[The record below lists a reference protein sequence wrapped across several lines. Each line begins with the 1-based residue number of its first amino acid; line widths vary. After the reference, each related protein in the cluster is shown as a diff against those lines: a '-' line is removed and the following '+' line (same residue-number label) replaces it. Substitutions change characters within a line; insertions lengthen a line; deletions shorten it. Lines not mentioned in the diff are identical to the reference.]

1 MSRPAGFVGGR
12 YNKRKQKC
20 SEEKEN
26 ATENML
32 ARGDRWSKYDVEILI
47 GLWKER
53 YERPL
58 EGTPRQLVRDAKKR
72 LG

>member
-1 MSRPAGFVGGR
+1 MGGQ

-32 ARGDRWSKYDVEILI
+32 ARGDRWSTYNVENLI
-47 GLWKER
+47 GLWKEK

-58 EGTPRQLVRDAKKR
+58 EGTKKC